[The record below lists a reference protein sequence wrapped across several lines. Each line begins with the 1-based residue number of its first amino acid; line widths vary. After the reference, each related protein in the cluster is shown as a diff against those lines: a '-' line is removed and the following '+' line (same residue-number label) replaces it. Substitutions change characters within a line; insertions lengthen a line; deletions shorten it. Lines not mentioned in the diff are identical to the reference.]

1 MKTMKTFFI
10 VFLAILFNLGLSA
23 QNKNLKNE
31 SFKVSGNC
39 DMCKNRIETAAKSAG
54 ATSASWDVK
63 SKMLAVTF
71 DASQTNSDAIAKKVA
86 MAGHDAK
93 NFKAEEKTYKSLP
106 ACCQYD
112 RSGKPGQSDE
122 MNHSHEGHT
131 MPSGHSMH

>member
-1 MKTMKTFFI
+1 MKTMKM
-10 VFLAILFNLGLSA
+10 FLFASFAILFNLGLSA

-54 ATSASWDVK
+54 ATNASWDVK

-71 DASQTNSDAIAKKVA
+71 DASKTNSDAIAKKVA

-93 NFKAEEKTYKSLP
+93 NFKAEDKAYKALP
-106 ACCQYD
+106 SCCQYD
-112 RSGKPGQSDE
+112 RTGQAGE

-131 MPSGHSMH
+131 MPAGHSMH